1 MERIVRIKKADIQFV
16 DALTDIV
23 SEATMA
29 KIKVYKP
36 RFSRTIE
43 VTIQGSAES
52 VDRALAYIA
61 RFASKVGWQLE

>member
-1 MERIVRIKKADIQFV
+1 MERIVKIKKADIQFV

-23 SEATMA
+23 SEVTMT
-29 KIKVYKP
+29 KIKLYKP

-43 VTIQGSAES
+43 VTIQGSPES

-61 RFASKVGWQLE
+61 RFASKVGWQVE